1 MNPLQKL
8 KALGLHA
15 TVDGGRLIVGPV
27 ELLTDELREYIRE
40 MKPVILSLLAPKIT
54 ARVILHP
61 ALPPGYPPP
70 GTDIADWTPEQREV
84 VRRCFHGPT
93 GIHLLSRSK
102 AGGNHA

>member
-8 KALGLHA
+8 ESLGLHA
-15 TVDGGRLIVGPV
+15 AVDGDRLIVGPV
-27 ELLTDELREYIRE
+27 ELLTNELRDYIRE
-40 MKPVILSLLAPKIT
+40 MKPVIMSLLQPKVVCK
-54 ARVILHP
+54 VISHP

-70 GTDIADWTPEQREV
+70 GADPKNWTPEQREV

-102 AGGNHA
+102 AGGNHV